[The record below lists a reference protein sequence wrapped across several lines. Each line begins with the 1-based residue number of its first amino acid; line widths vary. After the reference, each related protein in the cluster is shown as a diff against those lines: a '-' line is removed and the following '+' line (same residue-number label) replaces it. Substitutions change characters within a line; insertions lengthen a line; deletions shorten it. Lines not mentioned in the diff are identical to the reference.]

1 MVNQW
6 VTLLILSVDT
16 GGLLNKPTL
25 KPALTI
31 NEKALNIAAIRRLIM
46 RTIKFT
52 FWQDGEF
59 FIGFLNEYPDY
70 QTQGMHKEE
79 LAENLKD
86 LLNDLESGHVPYVR
100 KVEELMVA

>member
-1 MVNQW
+1 MAHEDIYEQ
-6 VTLLILSVDT
+6 TLIPVVCSIKQHCNPSLAFD
-16 GGLLNKPTL
+16 
-25 KPALTI
+25 
-31 NEKALNIAAIRRLIM
+31 EKALNIAVIRRLIM
-46 RTIKFT
+46 RTVKFT

-59 FIGFLNEYPDY
+59 FVGFLNEYPDY

>member
-1 MVNQW
+1 LFNKT
-6 VTLLILSVDT
+6 TLQPVLAFD
-16 GGLLNKPTL
+16 
-25 KPALTI
+25 
-31 NEKALNIAAIRRLIM
+31 EKALNIAVIRRLIM
-46 RTIKFT
+46 RTVKFT

-59 FIGFLNEYPDY
+59 FVGFLNEYPDY

>member
-1 MVNQW
+1 
-6 VTLLILSVDT
+6 
-16 GGLLNKPTL
+16 
-25 KPALTI
+25 
-31 NEKALNIAAIRRLIM
+31 M

-59 FIGFLNEYPDY
+59 FIGFLNEYSDY

-79 LAENLKD
+79 LAEHLKD
-86 LLNDLESGHVPYVR
+86 LLNDLESEHVPYVR

>member
-1 MVNQW
+1 MIPVN
-6 VTLLILSVDT
+6 T
-16 GGLLNKPTL
+16 GGLPNKIALQPTL
-25 KPALTI
+25 AF
-31 NEKALNIAAIRRLIM
+31 NEKALSITAIRRLIM
-46 RTIKFT
+46 RTVKFT

-70 QTQGMHKEE
+70 QTQGMNKEE